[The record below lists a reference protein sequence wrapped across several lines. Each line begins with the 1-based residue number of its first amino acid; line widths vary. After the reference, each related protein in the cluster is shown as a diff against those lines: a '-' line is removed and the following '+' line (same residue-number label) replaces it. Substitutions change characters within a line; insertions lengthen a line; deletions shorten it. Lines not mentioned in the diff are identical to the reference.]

1 MGAERRL
8 KIGNIILDNDLVMPA
23 VAGYSDVGQRVLAY
37 RYGAALA
44 HTEMISA
51 KGLVYGSDNTAA
63 LLATDPREKIFA
75 VQLFGSEPEFIAK
88 AVKHPAVKKFEL
100 IDLNFGCP
108 VPKIVRNGE
117 GSALMRDPVRLK
129 EVVAAAVE
137 SAGDRPVTAKIRA
150 GFSGE
155 ERNAPEIAAVIESA
169 GAAAVTVHGRTRD
182 MYYSGKSDR
191 EIIKMVKESVSI
203 PVIANGDVTDRDS
216 YLRTL
221 EETGADGV
229 AVARAAMG
237 RPYIFA
243 EIGPYIFAEIG
254 GETTVVDRGALIR
267 EHFVIISAVMPEK
280 VAVNCMKKHIA
291 AYAYGLRGGKELK
304 LKAFAATSAEDIYGV
319 AADFSRL
326 A

>member
-1 MGAERRL
+1 MRANKHRAMASERGL
-8 KIGNIILDNDLVMPA
+8 KIGNLILDNDLVMPA

-63 LLATDPREKIFA
+63 LLATDPREKILA

-191 EIIKMVKESVSI
+191 EIIKRVKESVSI

-243 EIGPYIFAEIG
+243 EIG
-254 GETTVVDRGALIR
+254 GETPLIDRGALIK
-267 EHFVIISAVMPEK
+267 EHFEIISAVMPEK

-319 AADFSRL
+319 AEDFSRL

>member
-1 MGAERRL
+1 MATERRL
-8 KIGNIILDNDLVMPA
+8 KIGNVLLDNDLVMPA

-63 LLATDPREKIFA
+63 LLATDPREKILA
-75 VQLFGSEPEFIAK
+75 VQLFGSEPEFISK
-88 AVKHPAVKKFEL
+88 AVKHPAIKKFGL

-129 EVVAAAVE
+129 EVVEAAVE

-150 GFSGE
+150 GFSSE
-155 ERNAPEIAAVIESA
+155 ERNAPEIAAAIEAA

-182 MYYSGKSDR
+182 MFYSGKSDR
-191 EIIKMVKESVSI
+191 EIIRKVKESVSI

-243 EIGPYIFAEIG
+243 ELR
-254 GETTVVDRGALIR
+254 GETPLVDRGALIK
-267 EHFVIISAVMPEK
+267 EHFEIISAVMPEK

-304 LKAFAATSAEDIYGV
+304 LRAFAATSAEDIYGV
-319 AADFSRL
+319 AEDFSRL

>member
-1 MGAERRL
+1 MRANKHRAMASERGL
-8 KIGNIILDNDLVMPA
+8 KIGNLILDNDLVMPA

-63 LLATDPREKIFA
+63 LLATDPREKILA

-155 ERNAPEIAAVIESA
+155 ERNAPEIAVVIESA

-191 EIIKMVKESVSI
+191 EIIRKVKESVSI

-243 EIGPYIFAEIG
+243 EIG
-254 GETTVVDRGALIR
+254 GEMPVVDRGALIR
-267 EHFVIISAVMPEK
+267 EHFGIISAVMPEK

-304 LKAFAATSAEDIYGV
+304 LKAFSATSAEDIYGV
-319 AADFSRL
+319 AEDFSRL
-326 A
+326 S

>member
-1 MGAERRL
+1 MSEGRGI
-8 KIGNIILDNDLVMPA
+8 KIGNIILDGDLVMPA

-37 RYGAALA
+37 RYGASLA

-51 KGLVYGSDNTAA
+51 KGLVYGSDNTEA
-63 LLATDPREKIFA
+63 LLATDPREKILA

-88 AVKHPAVKKFEL
+88 AVKHPAIAKFAL

-129 EVVAAAVE
+129 EVVCAAVE
-137 SAGDRPVTAKIRA
+137 SADKRPVTAKIRA
-150 GFSGE
+150 GFISC

-169 GAAAVTVHGRTRD
+169 GASAVTVHGRTRD
-182 MYYSGKSDR
+182 MFYSGKSDR
-191 EIIKMVKESVSI
+191 EIIKKVKESVSI

-237 RPYIFA
+237 RPYIFS
-243 EIGPYIFAEIG
+243 ELR
-254 GETTVVDRGALIR
+254 GEYPDIDRGALIA
-267 EHFVIISAVMPEK
+267 EHFSIISAVMPEK

-291 AYAYGLRGGKELK
+291 AYAYGLRGGKDLK
-304 LKAFAATSAEDIYGV
+304 LRAFAASCADDILKVAE
-319 AADFSRL
+319 AFSRL
-326 A
+326 YSESMV